1 MYLYQFTTKYMF
13 SFSCDTFFKINYRD
27 RAHIYVM
34 KSNLMYAL
42 LRIHINKNMYI
53 LWSSGK
59 ENKELIRT

>member
-1 MYLYQFTTKYMF
+1 MF